1 MWILKRMLTMTK
13 NIAKLIDNG
22 KVAVLY
28 SPGFGA
34 GWSTWNKGVP
44 EILFDPAIVK
54 FIENDQMAELTTY
67 VTLKYPGLYTGGMND
82 LAVAWLPKGTEF
94 RIGEYDGAEN
104 IEIKDNTDWITA

>member
-1 MWILKRMLTMTK
+1 MWILKRMLIMTK
-13 NIAKLIDNG
+13 NMNKLVDNG

-34 GWSTWNKGVP
+34 GWSTWNKEVP
-44 EILFDPAIVK
+44 ELVFDPAIVK
-54 FIENDQMAELTTY
+54 FVETEQWAEMETY
-67 VTLKYPGLYTGGMND
+67 VTLKYPGLYTGGMKD
-82 LAVAWLPKGTEF
+82 LAVAWLPEGTEF